1 MPRLR
6 PGDRAPDVT
15 LPAADRE
22 GVVSLI
28 DYREKRSVLLAFFR
42 GLYCPFCRRQMSQL
56 AQSAERLE
64 QVGIA
69 TLAVVATTPERTRL
83 YYRFHPPRFRVGADP
98 DLRTHRAYGLPHLP
112 KTPSVMQLVEAAAA
126 QMARELGIPTTPGQA
141 GDAIMRFD
149 GFDPVE
155 SDWQDRERDQAL
167 VIGQFLIDRQGIVRW
182 VHLERTPGERLN
194 EEQLLAALRAET
206 TDMDGRADD
215 E

>member
-1 MPRLR
+1 
-6 PGDRAPDVT
+6 
-15 LPAADRE
+15 
-22 GVVSLI
+22 
-28 DYREKRSVLLAFFR
+28 
-42 GLYCPFCRRQMSQL
+42 MSQL

-83 YYRFHPPRFRVGADP
+83 YYRFHPPRIRVGADP
-98 DLRTHRAYGLPHLP
+98 DLKTHRAYGLPHLP
-112 KTPSVMQLVEAAAA
+112 KTPAVKQIVEAAALE
-126 QMARELGIPTTPGQA
+126 MARDLGIPTMPGQA
-141 GDAIMRFD
+141 SDAILRFD
-149 GFDPVE
+149 GFEPVE
-155 SDWQDRERDQAL
+155 SDRQDAERDQAL
-167 VIGQFLIDRQGIVRW
+167 MIGQFLIDSQGIVRW